1 MSNSRA
7 SIGTGLR
14 RPTRDFTT
22 LSIDSGVARTSRVSR
37 NYNNPEEF
45 NDQNFYITQPKS
57 FSEGRNLMTNKFEN
71 SLIESTPK
79 VPFYKTKT
87 GIIVLSVI
95 GAIVG
100 LCIIGGIIG
109 VTYYA
114 GSLSEL
120 LILLV
125 RSYLLYRLLYHLK
138 KRR

>member
-7 SIGTGLR
+7 SIGTGQR
-14 RPTRDFTT
+14 RPLRDFTT
-22 LSIDSGVARTSRVSR
+22 LSINSGIARSSRVSH
-37 NYNNPEEF
+37 NFNNPEEL
-45 NDQNFYITQPKS
+45 NDQNYYDTRSRS

-71 SLIESTPK
+71 NLIESTSK

-95 GAIVG
+95 GVVVG

-114 GSLSEL
+114 ASLSKL
-120 LILLV
+120 NLNCLF
-125 RSYLLYRLLYHLK
+125 K
-138 KRR
+138 F